1 MDARSNKEKPHHLE
15 HITCVLWVK
24 MFKSTEFSIN
34 QSVIVS
40 PAGRLWTYI
49 HHIHL
54 HPVTWNI
61 KSFFMRHWWYFIPR
75 RELDT
80 LSEATVADIKKRAN
94 NKKNLVTPRK
104 RQQKFF
110 THERRIIP
118 PPIEEKKRCTALCSS
133 SPDICRFL
141 IRIISLFSDAAWS
154 HFCPNCCYLHS
165 KGLRLF
171 IDIFPLADLSV
182 CCR

>member
-1 MDARSNKEKPHHLE
+1 MKHKTDHLIMEMMIISLKIVATKTWPGWTPISSVSRGCKEQQREITPPRTHHVCPAN
-15 HITCVLWVK
+15 TWVK

-34 QSVIVS
+34 ESVIVS

-54 HPVTWNI
+54 HSVTWNI
-61 KSFFMRHWWYFIPR
+61 KSFFMRYWWHFIPR
-75 RELDT
+75 WELDT
-80 LSEATVADIKKRAN
+80 LSEATVADIKKREK

-118 PPIEEKKRCTALCSS
+118 LP
-133 SPDICRFL
+133 
-141 IRIISLFSDAAWS
+141 
-154 HFCPNCCYLHS
+154 
-165 KGLRLF
+165 
-171 IDIFPLADLSV
+171 
-182 CCR
+182 